1 MSQKGSNLQKQMMLG
16 NEAIA
21 WAALESGVSYA
32 AGYPGTPS
40 SEIIQEL
47 SSQASSLNLHVEW
60 STNEK
65 VAAEGA
71 AAAAVAGLYSLV
83 AMKNAGLSVALD
95 FMTHLSLTGLGP
107 AGGGMVAI
115 VCDDPDAHSS
125 GDETDS
131 RWLARFGYMPLLEP
145 TSIAEARAL
154 LYWAFDLSKEFS
166 CHVLYR
172 SYTRLSHASCM
183 VEKSAV
189 SQRVRKAHTDDT
201 LTLTPYLAKPAHAR
215 ALERLK
221 RIKARFE
228 ASDFNQYFGPD
239 QPEMVIV
246 ASGSGASCARDV
258 LEYMGLEDKVGVL
271 KLVTLWP
278 FPQETVLKHL
288 QKTNLA
294 LVAEEVDPFV
304 EVHVKNALAQTGR
317 NGIKVCGRET
327 GHIPA
332 FGEITPDLI
341 MSAVADLLG
350 MEQEVWPESYQK
362 SIEEDVTP
370 LLVDRGLAW
379 CPGCPHRASFYAIGR
394 ALKADGR
401 HGFFTGDIGCYTLDV
416 FPGGK
421 SQMNLLHA
429 MGSSAGL
436 ACGLG
441 QLKRFGHTQ
450 PVISVCGDSTF
461 FHAVIPALIN
471 AVYNDSN
478 FLQIILDNHATAM
491 TGFQSH
497 PATGTNAMGLPAP
510 KVDMED
516 LCRSIG
522 CKVAVADPFELKRT
536 IKALRGLLKED
547 SGVRVLI
554 LRRSCEILR
563 MKQEKTVPFRMSLDY
578 EKCRGE
584 DCHICLS
591 RLRCPGLVLD
601 LASSRV
607 EIREDICSGCGL
619 CAEICPFEAIDKE
632 ELV

>member
-1 MSQKGSNLQKQMMLG
+1 MFQSDSILQKQFMLG

-21 WAALESGVSYA
+21 WAALESGVNYA

-47 SSQASSLNLHVEW
+47 AAQASSLNLHVEW

-83 AMKNAGLSVALD
+83 VMKNAGLSVALD

-107 AGGGMVAI
+107 AGGSLVAI
-115 VCDDPDAHSS
+115 VCDDPEAHSS

-154 LYWAFDLSKEFS
+154 LHWAFDLSKEFA
-166 CHVLYR
+166 CHILYR
-172 SYTRLSHASCM
+172 SYTRLSHASCL

-189 SQRVRKAHTDDT
+189 RQSERKAHTDDS

-215 ALERLK
+215 TLERLE

-239 QPEMVIV
+239 QPELVIV
-246 ASGSGASCARDV
+246 ASGSGVSCARDA
-258 LEYMGLEDKVGVL
+258 LEFMGLEDRVGVL

-288 QKTNLA
+288 QKTGLT
-294 LVAEEVDPFV
+294 LIAEEVDPFV
-304 EVHVKNALAQTGR
+304 EVHVNNALAQAGR
-317 NGIKVCGRET
+317 NGIKVYGRET

-332 FGEITPDLI
+332 VGEITPNLI

-350 MEQEVWPESYQK
+350 IEQQVWPESYQS
-362 SIEEDVTP
+362 SIEEGVTP

-379 CPGCPHRASFYAIGR
+379 CPGCPHRASFYAIER

-401 HGFFTGDIGCYTLDV
+401 QGFFTGDIGCYTLDV

-421 SQMNLLHA
+421 RQMNLLHA

-441 QLKRFGHTQ
+441 QLKRFGYTQ

-461 FHAVIPALIN
+461 FHAVIPALVN

-478 FLQIILDNHATAM
+478 FLQVILDNQATAM

-497 PATGTNAMGLPAP
+497 PATGTNAMGRPAP
-510 KVDMED
+510 KVDMEA

-522 CKVAVADPFELKRT
+522 CRVTVADPFDLKGT
-536 IKALRGLLKED
+536 TKTLRSLLEED
-547 SGVRVLI
+547 RGVRVLI
-554 LRRSCEILR
+554 LRRACEILR
-563 MKQEKTVPFRMSLDY
+563 MKREKAVPFRMSLDQ
-578 EKCRGE
+578 EQCHGE
-584 DCHICLS
+584 DCHVCLT
-591 RLRCPGLVLD
+591 RLRCPGLVQDPL
-601 LASSRV
+601 SSRV
-607 EIREDICSGCGL
+607 EIREDICSGCGI
-619 CAEICPFEAIDKE
+619 CADICPFGAISKE